1 MATIIRVPAARP
13 TAASVK
19 PKIFKVSNNPNPVKL
34 SAPPSRTAHDDA
46 FRAAAPAGLVRV
58 PRAPTIAPPP
68 PPPVKP
74 SFNYANAYIT
84 DPRYT
89 KGVAAIGADQ
99 SAYGASYGLV
109 INRDTNPD
117 SPTRGMALFRPKG
130 TTSGS
135 GNITAKIDPVTG
147 VSTYSDPSGKTY
159 TAAEIEMDIMQIARG
174 QEGYLKGSLGNTQE
188 QSNNN
193 QFNIAN
199 NSAQRGA
206 GKSGMRVQAAS
217 DEVASLQNA
226 LSRLTTGYGSDLAGT
241 TIKYQDLLNTI
252 YPTVLENATA
262 YGTPAPDAPT
272 ATPDAPAAP
281 PATPSYLPPG
291 QTEVAINPNGT
302 FSQGESGTFMAAISN
317 LTSERNTNDAA
328 IREQLTRFLRDKRNK
343 FTPRQIAYI
352 KALISG
358 KYSGKK
364 SY

>member
-1 MATIIRVPAARP
+1 MATIIRVPAPRP

-34 SAPPSRTAHDDA
+34 SAPPSRTAHDDP

-58 PRAPTIAPPP
+58 PRAAPSP

-117 SPTRGMALFRPKG
+117 SPTKGMALFRPKG

-147 VSTYSDPSGKTY
+147 VSTYSDPSGKAY

-226 LSRLTTGYGSDLAGT
+226 LARLTTGYGSDLAGT

-262 YGTPAPDAPT
+262 YGTPAPDAP
-272 ATPDAPAAP
+272 AAPPAAPDAPAAP
-281 PATPSYLPPG
+281 P
-291 QTEVAINPNGT
+291 VAR
-302 FSQGESGTFMAAISN
+302 S
-317 LTSERNTNDAA
+317 LTSGPKGEFAGV
-328 IREQLTRFLRDKRNK
+328 
-343 FTPRQIAYI
+343 
-352 KALISG
+352 ISG
-358 KYSGKK
+358 LMNPTHDMDPKVRLRELNNLSKRYSLTAKQKKYVDDLIKK
-364 SY
+364 LTPK